1 MSQLFG
7 PMLLH
12 ADAERSDVM
21 TMYLAGI
28 RADISRAGVAISAA
42 DSGRLIVAF
51 FCRRRWAMVSLID
64 GFGFDVLFAGAG
76 VADTV
81 AANQS

>member
-1 MSQLFG
+1 M
-7 PMLLH
+7 
-12 ADAERSDVM
+12 ERRRSDMM
-21 TMYLAGI
+21 TTYLAGI

-42 DSGRLIVAF
+42 DPGRPIVVAF

-64 GFGFDVLFAGAG
+64 GFGFDMLFAGAD
-76 VADTV
+76 VADIV